1 MSHELKHP
9 RGSRGSRLEP
19 VPVPAHPFA
28 GQHLLAE
35 LYGVPAAKLDDPVL
49 LEEALREGVRRSGA
63 ALLNLE
69 ARRFSPHGVT
79 VLALLAESHA
89 SLHSYPEAG
98 ALFFDAFTC
107 GPCDPEAILAAVV
120 TALEPQRCERRLL
133 QRGG

>member
-1 MSHELKHP
+1 MLHNKAVRHDC
-9 RGSRGSRLEP
+9 
-19 VPVPAHPFA
+19 VPSV
-28 GQHLLAE
+28 
-35 LYGVPAAKLDDPVL
+35 VSTVIDSSPAAQ
-49 LEEALREGVRRSGA
+49 SGA
-63 ALLNLE
+63 TLLNLE
-69 ARRFSPHGVT
+69 ARRFTPHGVT

-120 TALEPQRCERRLL
+120 TALSPGRCERRLL

>member
-1 MSHELKHP
+1 MSNELEGP
-9 RGSRGSRLEP
+9 RGLRESRLEAA
-19 VPVPAHPFA
+19 PVPAHPFA

-35 LYGVPAAKLDDPVL
+35 LYGVPAAKLDDSGL
-49 LEEALREGVRRSGA
+49 LEAALRKGIEQSGA
-63 ALLNLE
+63 TLLNLE

-79 VLALLAESHA
+79 VLALLSESHA

-107 GPCDPEAILAAVV
+107 GPCDPEAILGAVV

>member
-1 MSHELKHP
+1 MS
-9 RGSRGSRLEP
+9 LETA
-19 VPVPAHPFA
+19 PVPAHPFA

-35 LYGVPAAKLDDPVL
+35 LYGVPAARLDDPAL
-49 LEEALREGVRRSGA
+49 LEAALREGVRRSGA
-63 ALLNLE
+63 TLLNLE
-69 ARRFSPHGVT
+69 ARRFTPHGVT

-107 GPCDPEAILAAVV
+107 GPCDPEAILGAVV
-120 TALEPQRCERRLL
+120 AALSPQRCERRLL